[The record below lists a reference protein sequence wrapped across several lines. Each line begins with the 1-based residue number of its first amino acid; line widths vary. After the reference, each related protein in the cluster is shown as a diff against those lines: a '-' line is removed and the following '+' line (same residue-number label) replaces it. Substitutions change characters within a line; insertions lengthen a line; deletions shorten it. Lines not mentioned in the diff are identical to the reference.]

1 MADTP
6 WFPRRNKNTKTA
18 TNPTTPQ
25 TVTEHVK
32 LMFQPCKSNT
42 SEKKHEKTQHVSSF
56 FLRQL
61 PAERFFGSVTVQH
74 LVDPSH
80 RPEAA
85 EAVLGGLAWR
95 VQRFVQ
101 NSFVMELAKPSVLGV
116 KSEKYVPFPPP

>member
-1 MADTP
+1 M
-6 WFPRRNKNTKTA
+6 
-18 TNPTTPQ
+18 
-25 TVTEHVK
+25 
-32 LMFQPCKSNT
+32 
-42 SEKKHEKTQHVSSF
+42 
-56 FLRQL
+56 RQL